1 MKRCLYIL
9 LNEVFKNDLELL
21 YGKGSKIEIT
31 NINYCTNDKHFSIQ
45 CQLYITDIKLYEETN
60 TEGVEFLLKESWKY
74 TGINQDKL
82 ALTTSV
88 DFI

>member
-1 MKRCLYIL
+1 
-9 LNEVFKNDLELL
+9 LNEVFKNDLEIL

-31 NINYCTNDKHFSIQ
+31 NLQYCTNDKHFSIQ
-45 CQLYITDIKLYEETN
+45 CQLYITDISLFEEMN
-60 TEGVEFLLKESWKY
+60 TYGVEFLLKESWKY
-74 TGINQDKL
+74 TGIDQERI

>member
-1 MKRCLYIL
+1 MKRGLYVL
-9 LNEVFKNDLELL
+9 LNKVFKNDLEIL

-31 NINYCTNDKHFSIQ
+31 NLQYCTNDKHFSIQ
-45 CQLYITDIKLYEETN
+45 CKLYITDISLFEETN
-60 TEGVEFLLKESWKY
+60 THGVEFLLKESWKY
-74 TGINQDKL
+74 IGIEQEKI